1 MATKPIT
8 LQSEAREK
16 LGSRATRRYREA
28 GKLPAVVYGH
38 KEANVNVA
46 ILAKPFNE
54 ALEKGA
60 HLFEL
65 NAGGKAEPVLVK
77 GVEYDHLG
85 TNIVH
90 VDFAR
95 VDLNERVT
103 VTVGIELKGEA
114 PGEKEGG
121 VTQQVLNEIEVECL
135 VTEIPSVIVYNVGN
149 LKLDESVHVRD
160 LKLPEGVTTSADPE
174 LIVAVCHAVKEEAP
188 AEVAA
193 ADGTEPEVIKKE
205 KADAEAAAPEA
216 KK

>member
-16 LGSRATRRYREA
+16 LGSRATRRYRDA

-46 ILAKPFNE
+46 IQAKPFNE
-54 ALEKGA
+54 ALATGA

-65 NAGGKAEPVLVK
+65 SAGGKAEPVLVK

-85 TNIVH
+85 TQIIH

-135 VTEIPSVIVYNVGN
+135 VTEIPSAIVYNVGN
-149 LKLDESVHVRD
+149 LKLDESVHVSD

-188 AEVAA
+188 AEVVA

-205 KADAEAAAPEA
+205 KTADEEAAPEA